1 MEDKFLESS
10 EFYSARFRNFST
22 MIIIPFTILLLA
34 VVIFSFFG
42 KKEITIQ
49 GAGTL
54 EALGNNPVIQ
64 STVNSPI
71 EKII

>member
-42 KKEITIQ
+42 KK
-49 GAGTL
+49 GDNYPRCRNA
-54 EALGNNPVIQ
+54 
-64 STVNSPI
+64 
-71 EKII
+71 

>member
-34 VVIFSFFG
+34 VVILAF
-42 KKEITIQ
+42 
-49 GAGTL
+49 L
-54 EALGNNPVIQ
+54 E
-64 STVNSPI
+64 
-71 EKII
+71 KRR